1 MSVPDVYP
9 AILGLN
15 MVESS
20 SIMDIPNGH
29 VANQSVHIITSERNT
44 TICIPQASS
53 GKKCWFSKLLIKSV
67 DHRVFLIVPHDF
79 AADSNI
85 CCKEVPDWCWCFLDL
100 SEQFQAKTVKTLPAT
115 KAWHWCTLVSTLW
128 VAVRRQNLN
137 PRVCR
142 ALDGRMVLKTV

>member
-1 MSVPDVYP
+1 MSVPGVNP

-67 DHRVFLIVPHDF
+67 DHRVFLIVLMILPQTQTF
-79 AADSNI
+79 VARKCPTGAGAFWTCQNSF
-85 CCKEVPDWCWCFLDL
+85 KLRPLRPLQLQKRGTGVPWCQPCG
-100 SEQFQAKTVKTLPAT
+100 SQSAAKT
-115 KAWHWCTLVSTLW
+115 
-128 VAVRRQNLN
+128 
-137 PRVCR
+137 
-142 ALDGRMVLKTV
+142 